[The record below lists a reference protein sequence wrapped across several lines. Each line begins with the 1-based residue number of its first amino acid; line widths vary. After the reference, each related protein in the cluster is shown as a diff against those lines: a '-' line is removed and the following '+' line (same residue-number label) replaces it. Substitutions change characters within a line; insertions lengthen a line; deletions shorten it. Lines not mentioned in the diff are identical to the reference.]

1 LTSGGLRCVTIV
13 AVSRSVF
20 DVVMQ
25 HFRPLFR
32 AAVVIAAALT
42 LNACALFGCG
52 AVATNGGG
60 FGGCSVGTRF

>member
-1 LTSGGLRCVTIV
+1 ML
-13 AVSRSVF
+13 
-20 DVVMQ
+20 